1 MPSFSFVSYI
11 SLVLFLGIASNL
23 FSQAKTSSFRDF
35 KGLQS
40 AFYDDETGRRYLHVK
55 YKEATAE
62 KPKVGFLR
70 FGLAFLKIHDLR
82 IELDTRWASQGT
94 ILELFQ
100 KVASKRGVRYAVAKP
115 IELII
120 RRKDGDVL
128 YIKANKG
135 KFTSAGSLKVWG
147 DVVFSM
153 GDSET
158 RATQLSLTVE
168 PSSNALVL
176 STNEGKAP
184 ILIPLN
190 P

>member
-1 MPSFSFVSYI
+1 MPSFSVVSYI
-11 SLVLFLGIASNL
+11 SLFLFLGIASNL
-23 FSQAKTSSFRDF
+23 FSQAETFSFRDF

-70 FGLAFLKIHDLR
+70 LGLAFLEIHDLR

-128 YIKANKG
+128 RINANKG
-135 KFTSAGSLKVWG
+135 KFTSDGKLKVWG

-158 RATQLSLTVE
+158 RSTQLSLTVE

-176 STNEGKAP
+176 STNEGKA
-184 ILIPLN
+184 LIPLN